1 MNIYSSLTDY
11 LIKKDYIN
19 EDDRDIY
26 IYGFDI
32 CAYTIWSTSILLIIG
47 SLFRDLQSTLIIV
60 TLFYTFQSV
69 GGGYHAKSHIRCLT
83 GMICGLVAGLSLYF
97 ISDLVILLWSLM
109 VIGLLLLLV
118 FPLVLHPNKEFLWP
132 CSHKLSIK
140 SRIVTILVFAFIC
153 IACIHIPSLLYTFS
167 ASFFLSG
174 LSRMAGKIAY
184 SHKKICKNTDNES
197 VFFGGYK

>member
-11 LIKKDYIN
+11 LIKKDYIK
-19 EDDRDIY
+19 EEDRDIY

-47 SLFRDLQSTLIIV
+47 SLFRDFLSTLVIV
-60 TLFYTFQSV
+60 TMFYTFQSV

-83 GMICGLVAGLSLYF
+83 GMICGLVVGLSLYF

-109 VIGLLLLLV
+109 GIGLLLLFV
-118 FPLVLHPNKEFLWP
+118 FPLVLHPNKSFLWP
-132 CSHKLSIK
+132 DSHKLSIK
-140 SRIVTILVFAFIC
+140 SRIVTVLVFIFVC
-153 IACIHIPSLLYTFS
+153 IAGFYIPGLLYAFS

-174 LSRMAGKIAY
+174 ISRIAGKIAY
-184 SHKKICKNTDNES
+184 GRKKK
-197 VFFGGYK
+197 